1 MSKIANIKNF
11 DIANGSGIGVSVF
24 FSGCDAN
31 PKCKGCFN
39 SEAWDKNFGQ
49 EYTLNVEKK
58 ILELLGNPHIDHLAI
73 LGGCP
78 LTQYNIQAVT
88 QLITKAKNEYPRKKI
103 WLWTW
108 RRWEDL
114 TQQEMF
120 VVKNIDIL
128 VDGRFVEREKDLT
141 LKWRGSKNQRV
152 ISVKDTLERGEI
164 VEYCE

>member
-11 DIANGSGIGVSVF
+11 DIINGSGIGVSVF

-39 SEAWDKNFGQ
+39 SKIWDKNFGQ
-49 EYTLNVEKK
+49 KYTLKMEQK
-58 ILELLGNPHIDHLAI
+58 ILELLGNPHISHLAI

-78 LTQYNIQAVT
+78 LAQYNIQVVAR
-88 QLITKAKNEYPRKKI
+88 LITKVKNEYPRKKI

-108 RRWEDL
+108 RKWEDL

-120 VVKNIDIL
+120 VVKNIDVL
-128 VDGRFVEREKDLT
+128 VDGRFVEEEKDLT

-152 ISVKDTLERGEI
+152 ISVQQSLAQKKVVLYDE
-164 VEYCE
+164 